1 MASPIHRVADF
12 KVNMGFN
19 GLSFLAYKKKTI
31 LRRHKTT
38 LDSSYTMDKY
48 LPMTN
53 LITHSMKM
61 SNFGFLKMDLNTTHT
76 HTHTQWVLN
85 PRPRRVALTRWG
97 DVMWIIYIRRQ
108 KKKKKST
115 KTKIPRY
122 FRQQKPT
129 QKHVTPRLNNII
141 NISNH
146 PKTKSV
152 KQQKSKL

>member
-19 GLSFLAYKKKTI
+19 GLSFLAHKKKTI

-76 HTHTQWVLN
+76 HTH
-85 PRPRRVALTRWG
+85 R
-97 DVMWIIYIRRQ
+97 
-108 KKKKKST
+108 KKST

-122 FRQQKPT
+122 FRQQNPP